1 MMMII
6 IAMLCP
12 GLSFLLR
19 GKIISALFAFILQV
33 VAVFTFVFFGAG
45 FLLWGLLAFW
55 AVSSYNNA
63 QANKRNREMIRA
75 MRSGNERR

>member
-1 MMMII
+1 MMII

>member
-1 MMMII
+1 MMII

-19 GKIISALFAFILQV
+19 GKIISAFFAFILQV